1 MPLLDFLQSVGL
13 GFRGRAGGIRSSPAR
28 PTRASQYGRPT
39 LIDPGELQTVGISG
53 ARISPYT
60 RKNCWREPIADLPMA
75 DIDILNLHN
84 FFTRYRVTLYLVKKL
99 CKFRMSISDYVSNA
113 YDTPNFYTP
122 LPARLPVRPTSL
134 MSESDDD
141 GE

>member
-60 RKNCWREPIADLPMA
+60 RNELLAGANRRLADG
-75 DIDILNLHN
+75 
-84 FFTRYRVTLYLVKKL
+84 RYRHPELTQFFYQIKGN
-99 CKFRMSISDYVSNA
+99 SISDYVSNA

>member
-39 LIDPGELQTVGISG
+39 LIYPNELQYIANDVRVSPYSRSELLSG
-53 ARISPYT
+53 ANR
-60 RKNCWREPIADLPMA
+60 RLADGRYRDPVSSLYS
-75 DIDILNLHN
+75 
-84 FFTRYRVTLYLVKKL
+84 FFTIKGN
-99 CKFRMSISDYVSNA
+99 SISDYGSMYANPI
-113 YDTPNFYTP
+113 YYTP
-122 LPARLPVRPTSL
+122 LPARQPVRPTSL